1 MRAHKATGAYAPVAL
16 NKDFA
21 QFVPEH
27 PHPQRQHELQPQPPQ
42 GQEAEV
48 LAPPTDCDC
57 CPQEQPLEPEELFDP
72 AEPEEPLPEEVLQ
85 QGLQQR
91 WETKSG
97 NKSGQ
102 KPE

>member
-1 MRAHKATGAYAPVAL
+1 M
-16 NKDFA
+16 
-21 QFVPEH
+21 PEQ
-27 PHPQRQHELQPQPPQ
+27 PHPQRQHEPHPHPQPPQ
-42 GQEAEV
+42 LLQGQEAVV
-48 LAPPTDCDC
+48 LAPPTDCC
-57 CPQEQPLEPEELFDP
+57 WQEQPFEPEELFEP